1 MNFDLALMALRVAL
15 FLVFVY
21 EGWTKLVD
29 LKEYAKK
36 MPGGLPMTF
45 ATGVGEFFGSIGV
58 LTGILAQLAAWVL
71 VLLMVGS
78 IIFSLK
84 WKTPFHTS
92 KQAGWDFN
100 FLLLIMALAL
110 ALLGP
115 GDWVLSG
122 LWS

>member
-1 MNFDLALMALRVAL
+1 
-15 FLVFVY
+15 
-21 EGWTKLVD
+21 
-29 LKEYAKK
+29 
-36 MPGGLPMTF
+36 MPGGLPLTF
-45 ATGVGEFFGSIGV
+45 ATGVGEFFGSLGV
-58 LTGILAQLAAWVL
+58 ITGILAQLAAWGL

-78 IIFSLK
+78 IIYSLK
-84 WKTPFHTS
+84 LKTPFHTG

-100 FLLLIMALAL
+100 LLLLIMALAL